1 MGSKRPRRWLRRL
14 VVTVVILGCLAVAA
28 DRAAAWVAEDRLATM
43 AADEAAEYDVR
54 AADTSVEIGGFGF
67 LPQVAREEFSTV
79 TLTMLRPTFSSVP
92 AEDLVVTMNRV
103 HVPRALMTGGS
114 GAAVTIEATELKL
127 RLSPA
132 ELTKLAARATNL
144 DDLHLSIVDG
154 RLHAKLSVRGQEVD
168 ATLSPT
174 VEEGRIVLAVDQ
186 LSDSIPSV
194 VRTTVSRLLARGIT
208 LPEMP
213 FGASLKQVAVE
224 GSSVVL
230 VATADDLTF
239 AG

>member
-1 MGSKRPRRWLRRL
+1 MGSRRPRRWLRRL
-14 VVTVVILGCLAVAA
+14 VVTVVVLGCLVVGA

-43 AADEAAEYDVR
+43 AADEAAKYDVQ

-67 LPQVAREEFSTV
+67 LPQVVREEFSTV
-79 TLTMLRPTFSSVP
+79 TLTMRQPTFSSVP
-92 AEDLVVTMNRV
+92 AEDLVVTMDTV
-103 HVPRALMTGGS
+103 HVPRALVTGGS
-114 GAAVTIEATELKL
+114 GTAVTIDSTEMKL

-144 DDLHLSIVDG
+144 ENLGLSIVDG
-154 RLHAKLSVRGQEVD
+154 RLHAKLSVRGREVD
-168 ATLSPT
+168 ATLSPK
-174 VEEGRIVLAVDQ
+174 VEQGRIVLAVDQ

-194 VRTTVSRLLARGIT
+194 IRTTVSRLLARGIT

-224 GSSVVL
+224 GNSVVL
-230 VATADDLTF
+230 VATADNLQF